1 MPSDGLPDATQQLGD
16 ADLDRLAEPLHEQY
30 DADGRLVLFRCTECG
45 YISLSLGGLH
55 GHIESHRGYTR
66 FNIQIPFTKTAMAN
80 IDRLMDRTQV
90 LRVDDVTEIDREE
103 VDGL

>member
-55 GHIESHRGYTR
+55 VHIESHRGYTR
-66 FNIQIPFTKTAMAN
+66 FNIQLPFTGSSQGDFGA
-80 IDRLMDRTQV
+80 LMDRTQV